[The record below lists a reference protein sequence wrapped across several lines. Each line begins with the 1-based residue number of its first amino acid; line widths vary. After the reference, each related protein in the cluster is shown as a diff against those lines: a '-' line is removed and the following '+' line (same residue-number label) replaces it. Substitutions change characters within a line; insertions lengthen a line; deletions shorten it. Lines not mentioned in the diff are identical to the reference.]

1 MRAKGIGIPVPCT
14 SFVAVNERGS
24 EGKVGGAALGVVV
37 EERVVAAAEE
47 EELAM
52 DVVVV
57 EVVVDAAAVETT
69 GTPYASN
76 NAPYSA
82 SIPS

>member
-1 MRAKGIGIPVPCT
+1 MRASGIGMPVPCT

-24 EGKVGGAALGVVV
+24 EGKVDGAVVGVVV
-37 EERVVAAAEE
+37 VERVVAAA
-47 EELAM
+47 
-52 DVVVV
+52 DVVVVV
-57 EVVVDAAAVETT
+57 EVVVVVAGAAAVETT